1 MEGQK
6 HIGVVVTTISKPD
19 AAEARAWEEKWRS
32 EAASAAGHGGAV
44 DRGIAFRVAPG
55 YDLGGATHV
64 AIYETQLKDVAAAT
78 QRIAADDGDG
88 ETTLGYTTIAEYGP
102 ISDGRTRGVVLVF
115 TDCDDPAEEDVF
127 NEWYSGHLHHTVE
140 AIDFYA
146 ATRYV
151 SNDPSRT
158 AFQVLRHLR
167 EPERRPGPGP
177 EGRRRLVGK
186 WRLRGPQG
194 HAAAQR
200 GAGRAHRLTS
210 AARNLRTGILPA
222 RILRRCPRSARS

>member
-6 HIGVVVTTISKPD
+6 HIGVVVTTISRPD
-19 AAEARAWEEKWRS
+19 AAQAQAWEEKWRS

-78 QRIAADDGDG
+78 KRVAADDGDG
-88 ETTLGYTTIAEYGP
+88 ETTLGYTKIAEYGP
-102 ISDGRTRGVVLVF
+102 VSDGRTRGVVLVF

-158 AFQVLRHLR
+158 PSKYFAIYESQNDDPAQVQKDGVDWWVEGGFEGPKGMQLRNEVPALR
-167 EPERRPGPGP
+167 
-177 EGRRRLVGK
+177 
-186 WRLRGPQG
+186 
-194 HAAAQR
+194 
-200 GAGRAHRLTS
+200 
-210 AARNLRTGILPA
+210 ID
-222 RILRRCPRSARS
+222 